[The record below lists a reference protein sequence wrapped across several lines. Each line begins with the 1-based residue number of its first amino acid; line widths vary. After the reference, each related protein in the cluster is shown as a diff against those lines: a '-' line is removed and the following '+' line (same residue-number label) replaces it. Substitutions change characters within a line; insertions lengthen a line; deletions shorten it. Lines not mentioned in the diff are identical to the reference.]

1 MENKQKKYLHLLA
14 KISENSVGNF
24 DKSKIKIIEEFDI
37 NDKTYLFLKNNNKI
51 ISDKNQSSKEN
62 SEYLLF
68 CVRPIKGEYI
78 QIENNFPLNTLKL
91 TEENIYLL
99 NYRLWYVIKDY
110 PEENEKD
117 NKKRIEDNINE
128 DYYLCKNDIIR
139 LGDFKFILREI
150 NLKNYNED
158 FFINNKNKLKYD
170 IHDINKNNN
179 PVFEFIPKL
188 DFYILENKNIICSIC
203 NDCNCN
209 IDNPIVSLCDC
220 DSYKN
225 KHYECLKEEF
235 RQQIKIVQNN
245 EKTSTNYIL
254 KCHCYTCNVQIPSS
268 FEIEEVNKIYELID
282 FKRPK
287 KKDYLFFESLEY
299 TTKFGDYEKS
309 FHLIEFNNDIKN
321 DVLPITIGRD
331 GSIEKQRDN
340 DIKIFEPSVSRMQ
353 AVIKYNIKEGTLLL
367 ENKSTR
373 SDTLIAIKEIL
384 KINRNKIHLH
394 IGRTFIEACLLNENE
409 IKEIKKIQTRE
420 EYNNEIK
427 ENQRKIEDEST
438 FIYTDRDYFDYTG
451 KIY

>member
-24 DKSKIKIIEEFDI
+24 DKSKIKIIGEFDI

-254 KCHCYTCNVQIPSS
+254 KCHCYTCNVQIPLS

>member
-1 MENKQKKYLHLLA
+1 M
-14 KISENSVGNF
+14 
-24 DKSKIKIIEEFDI
+24 
-37 NDKTYLFLKNNNKI
+37 
-51 ISDKNQSSKEN
+51 
-62 SEYLLF
+62 
-68 CVRPIKGEYI
+68 
-78 QIENNFPLNTLKL
+78 
-91 TEENIYLL
+91 
-99 NYRLWYVIKDY
+99 
-110 PEENEKD
+110 
-117 NKKRIEDNINE
+117 
-128 DYYLCKNDIIR
+128 
-139 LGDFKFILREI
+139 
-150 NLKNYNED
+150 
-158 FFINNKNKLKYD
+158 
-170 IHDINKNNN
+170 
-179 PVFEFIPKL
+179 
-188 DFYILENKNIICSIC
+188 
-203 NDCNCN
+203 
-209 IDNPIVSLCDC
+209 
-220 DSYKN
+220 
-225 KHYECLKEEF
+225 
-235 RQQIKIVQNN
+235 QNN

-254 KCHCYTCNVQIPSS
+254 KCHCYTCNVQIPLI
-268 FEIEEVNKIYELID
+268 FEIEEVNKKYELID

-287 KKDYLFFESLEY
+287 ENDYLFFESLEY

-331 GSIEKQRDN
+331 GSKEKQRDN

>member
-309 FHLIEFNNDIKN
+309 FHLIEFNNNINNDI
-321 DVLPITIGRD
+321 LPITIGRD
-331 GSIEKQRDN
+331 GSIERQRDN